1 MKFRWDKKYL
11 YWGVT
16 AFLVICASIV
26 FYYLMFYSENLRIG
40 LRILLNITMPIIDG
54 FVLAYLMVPLL
65 NFIEKKLF
73 YPIVSRIMKKDSE
86 QFSIKTKKNIRK
98 LGILTTLLIVFWLLY
113 CLFSM
118 LMPQLILSIQNI
130 IFQFPSYIE
139 NLNNWVLDLFDSN
152 PEIEATV
159 DTLLD
164 RYSSKM
170 EEWVTGNL
178 LPQVN
183 SLLRMV
189 STGLIGSLIGVA
201 KAFWNL
207 IIGLIISLYLLDG
220 KERFAGQGKKL
231 VYSMMNTES
240 ANVFVSNIRFIHNTF
255 IGFLGGKIIDSI
267 IIGIICYFGTNLIGT
282 PYSVLISVI
291 IGVTNVIPFF
301 GPYLGAIPSA
311 ILILMVDPL
320 QCLYFI
326 IFILVLQ
333 QFDGNV
339 LGPKILGDSTG
350 LNSFWVIFAITFFGG
365 LMGVFG
371 MIIGVP
377 VFAVIYA
384 GIKAITNRR
393 LEDKG
398 LPVETEAYLK
408 VGSIENEKEFVPYAP
423 ASRKEKKEQKKS
435 GKGDN
440 VWTLPDRKKKNTSSE
455 ANKNSNDCEINN
467 KDVNGTEEG
476 SKQ

>member
-40 LRILLNITMPIIDG
+40 LRVLLNITMPVIDG
-54 FVLAYLMVPLL
+54 FILAYLMAPLL

-73 YPIVSRIMKKDSE
+73 YPIVSQIMKKDSE

-130 IFQFPSYIE
+130 IFQFPFYIE
-139 NLNNWVLDLFDSN
+139 NLNNWVLNLFDSN

-159 DTLLD
+159 NTLLN
-164 RYSSKM
+164 RYSSKV

-178 LPQVN
+178 LPQMN
-183 SLLRMV
+183 SLIRMV
-189 STGLIGSLIGVA
+189 SSGLIGSLIGVA

-220 KERFAGQGKKL
+220 KERFAGQGKKF
-231 VYSMMNTES
+231 VYSLFDIES

-267 IIGIICYFGTNLIGT
+267 IIGIICYLGTNLIGT

-350 LNSFWVIFAITFFGG
+350 LNSFWVIFSITFFGG
-365 LMGVFG
+365 LLGVFG

-384 GIKAITNRR
+384 GIKAATNRR

-398 LPVETEAYLK
+398 LPVDTESYLK
-408 VGSIENEKEFVPYAP
+408 VGSIVNEKEFIPYAP

-435 GKGDN
+435 GKGN
-440 VWTLPDRKKKNTSSE
+440 VWTLPDRKKRNRSTESCE
-455 ANKNSNDCEINN
+455 NQNNCEINN
-467 KDVNGTEEG
+467 KEVDGTEED

>member
-16 AFLVICASIV
+16 AFLVICASII

-40 LRILLNITMPIIDG
+40 LRVLLNITMPVIDG
-54 FVLAYLMVPLL
+54 FVLAYLMAPLL
-65 NFIEKKLF
+65 NFIEKKLL
-73 YPIVSRIMKKDSE
+73 YPLVSIIMKRDSD
-86 QFSIKTKKNIRK
+86 QFSVKTKKNIRK
-98 LGILTTLLIVFWLLY
+98 LGVLTTLLIVFWLLY

-139 NLNNWVLDLFDSN
+139 NLNDWVLDLFDNN

-159 DTLLD
+159 DSLLN
-164 RYSSKM
+164 RYSSKV
-170 EEWVTGNL
+170 EEWVSGNL
-178 LPQVN
+178 FPQVN
-183 SLLRMV
+183 SLIRLV

-207 IIGLIISLYLLDG
+207 IIGLIISIYLLDG
-220 KERFAGQGKKL
+220 KERFAGQGKKF
-231 VYSMMNTES
+231 VYSLMNTES
-240 ANVFVSNIRFIHNTF
+240 ANVFVSNIRFIHDTF

-267 IIGIICYFGTNLIGT
+267 IIGIICYFCTNLIGT

-291 IGVTNVIPFF
+291 VGVTNVIPFF

-326 IFILVLQ
+326 IFILILQ
-333 QFDGNV
+333 QFDGNI

-350 LNSFWVIFAITFFGG
+350 LSSFWVIFAITFFGG
-365 LMGVFG
+365 LLGVFG

-384 GIKAITNRR
+384 GIKASTNRR
-393 LEDKG
+393 LEDRG
-398 LPVETEAYLK
+398 LPVDTESYLK
-408 VGSIENEKEFVPYAP
+408 VGSIENNKEFVPYAP
-423 ASRKEKKEQKKS
+423 ASRREKKEQKKS
-435 GKGDN
+435 GKGN
-440 VWTLPDRKKKNTSSE
+440 AWTLPNRKQ
-455 ANKNSNDCEINN
+455 KNSSADTVHNSTDCEINN
-467 KDVNGTEEG
+467 KDGNEIEED
-476 SKQ
+476 SDK